1 MTQSIITD
9 GISFVDSSYKL
20 INEIKNIIINL
31 KKSKKILEPIIYS
44 STEVIRAL
52 HYVKYEIESYFRQYE
67 EDFNTY
73 KISLEKIKEFV
84 KGIENLEKS
93 YHLFYPYKHV
103 KAEYEKL
110 MTEHKNC
117 EKKLHAILIQIIM
130 NKQESHQKGLKDI
143 NKILKTIP
151 DNNKGQNIAQ
161 IEGIIQ
167 NLLERTVLDIGV
179 PRINSSLLIDPPYID
194 KNQEIE
200 SNGNIVKKIYKRGV
214 EVACEPLMM
223 FKKNMSMLGELKRF
237 NDNRNILKFHGLSFV
252 NETDMLVFEW
262 AGLGSLK
269 KVYEKGKISW
279 DLKIKIARDICQG
292 LLFLNHNDIFHR
304 DIRCENIMMTN
315 YMEPKIANFHLA
327 KHMLEVQVESGDY
340 ISNIV
345 NWAAPEMMQK
355 NVLYTQE
362 CELFSFVMLLS
373 ELAYQKIPYAK
384 MTKEEII
391 ETVTNNRRDCPDP
404 PFYSLDFLNI
414 QRKYLK
420 IIKEG
425 WIGKAENRIK
435 MNDILLRLLEIDIE
449 LTKYKKKDLESA
461 NSFNQPSRQ
470 SSLLIENS
478 FNNSP
483 ILTESRYER

>member
-1 MTQSIITD
+1 MTQSIVAD
-9 GISFVDSSYKL
+9 GISFVDTSYKL

-31 KKSKKILEPIIYS
+31 KKSKKTLEPIIHS

-67 EDFNTY
+67 DDFNTY

-93 YHLFYPYKHV
+93 YNLFYPYKHV
-103 KAEYEKL
+103 KTEYEKL

-130 NKQESHQKGLKDI
+130 NKQESNQKGLKDI

-179 PRINSSLLIDPPYID
+179 PRIHSSLLVDPPYID

-200 SNGNIVKKIYKRGV
+200 SNGNIVKKIYKRG
-214 EVACEPLMM
+214 
-223 FKKNMSMLGELKRF
+223 
-237 NDNRNILKFHGLSFV
+237 
-252 NETDMLVFEW
+252 
-262 AGLGSLK
+262 
-269 KVYEKGKISW
+269 
-279 DLKIKIARDICQG
+279 
-292 LLFLNHNDIFHR
+292 
-304 DIRCENIMMTN
+304 MTN

-340 ISNIV
+340 IFNII

-435 MNDILLRLLEIDIE
+435 MDDVLLRLLEIDNE
-449 LTKYKKKDLESA
+449 LTKYKKKDLEST
-461 NSFNQPSRQ
+461 NSFNQPSRR
-470 SSLLIENS
+470 SSLLIENG

>member
-1 MTQSIITD
+1 MTQSIVTD
-9 GISFVDSSYKL
+9 GISFVDTSYKL

-31 KKSKKILEPIIYS
+31 KKSKKILEPIIHS

-110 MTEHKNC
+110 VTEHKNC

-130 NKQESHQKGLKDI
+130 NKQESHQ
-143 NKILKTIP
+143 
-151 DNNKGQNIAQ
+151 KGQNIAQ

-304 DIRCENIMMTN
+304 DIRCENIM
-315 YMEPKIANFHLA
+315 IANFHLA

-362 CELFSFVMLLS
+362 S
-373 ELAYQKIPYAK
+373 YQKIPYAK

-461 NSFNQPSRQ
+461 NSFNQPNRQ
-470 SSLLIENS
+470 SSLLIENA